1 MPPVPSTREI
11 WSSLEE
17 VIGARGSQGVEAHVK
32 CLVLLIYPP
41 LPGFPPVLLVL
52 LFRLLQKSE
61 THQRFSAWVWC
72 SSLDCLDGI
81 DVLPER
87 IRPAFRSDLA
97 LISLPCR
104 LA

>member
-52 LFRLLQKSE
+52 LFRLLQKVKRTSAIFRVGMVLYG
-61 THQRFSAWVWC
+61 TRFSAFNIGTI
-72 SSLDCLDGI
+72 LK
-81 DVLPER
+81 
-87 IRPAFRSDLA
+87 RPCCAA
-97 LISLPCR
+97 MISL
-104 LA
+104 AA